1 MEEDLSDDFD
11 VISDDDLA
19 IPGVPTPGQEDDLVA
34 ATESLV
40 EKLKQKWT
48 EFNQSQ
54 EEMNSEYFQGIQ
66 DRQAVASEIMSAT
79 ATQAVDVIGQLGE
92 RSIQRNREHL
102 QQQLDQGLIS
112 QQEFEA
118 RSKQIDRK
126 EARRKKS
133 LELFESVIATLRAI
147 NQASPNL
154 PLMAF
159 AGVSG
164 AANTALIASK
174 QPPAFAKGV
183 VQLQGDGT
191 ETSDSIPALL
201 SRNESV
207 ITAAGTR
214 QDVGLF
220 KAANRLKL
228 KEYITEA
235 YVLPEVKK
243 AANLKEDEARQLLSV
258 GKGLGSDV
266 RMIDG
271 IGKMRSQSKLNTR
284 QIVQAIHSA
293 NKSAKRR
300 SFN

>member
-1 MEEDLSDDFD
+1 
-11 VISDDDLA
+11 
-19 IPGVPTPGQEDDLVA
+19 
-34 ATESLV
+34 
-40 EKLKQKWT
+40 
-48 EFNQSQ
+48 
-54 EEMNSEYFQGIQ
+54 
-66 DRQAVASEIMSAT
+66 
-79 ATQAVDVIGQLGE
+79 
-92 RSIQRNREHL
+92 
-102 QQQLDQGLIS
+102 
-112 QQEFEA
+112 
-118 RSKQIDRK
+118 
-126 EARRKKS
+126 
-133 LELFESVIATLRAI
+133 
-147 NQASPNL
+147 
-154 PLMAF
+154 MAF